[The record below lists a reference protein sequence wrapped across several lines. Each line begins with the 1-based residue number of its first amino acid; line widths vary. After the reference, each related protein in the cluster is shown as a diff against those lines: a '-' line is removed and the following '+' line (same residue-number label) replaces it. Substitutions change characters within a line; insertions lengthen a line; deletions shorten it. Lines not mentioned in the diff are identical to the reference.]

1 MLFLE
6 SLKLLSLHPRCLP
19 SNKVWPASGPFAAPR
34 LLIPKP
40 RELQSRCP
48 SANPARRGAP
58 RAVARTKR
66 APAATGAKLTEV
78 LGRFLS
84 WHRSMV
90 TNRLLRRPVTWQR
103 SFRGPAAPRLARLQ
117 AGSAAAYCPYVLQL
131 ARVWRRPL
139 ASVSAPLEGERTPH
153 S

>member
-6 SLKLLSLHPRCLP
+6 SLKLRLLSLHPRCLP

-40 RELQSRCP
+40 WELQSRCP

-103 SFRGPAAPRLARLQ
+103 SFRGPAAPRLAQ

-131 ARVWRRPL
+131 ARV
-139 ASVSAPLEGERTPH
+139 
-153 S
+153 